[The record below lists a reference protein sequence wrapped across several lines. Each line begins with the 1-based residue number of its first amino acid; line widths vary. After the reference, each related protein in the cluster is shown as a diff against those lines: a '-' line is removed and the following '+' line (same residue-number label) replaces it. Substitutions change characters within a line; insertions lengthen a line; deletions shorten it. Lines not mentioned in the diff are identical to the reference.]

1 MRRREF
7 ITLLGGAL
15 ATVPEILN
23 ELKSRG
29 YKIVHVVPAAADRP
43 KTVTSAE
50 QWVARPTP
58 EQHTSSSQKGER
70 THENRR
76 RVPLRLH
83 QGRRRRG
90 PGEDYGLPLHGLPSR
105 QWLRLPRQCSGSG
118 CDLSHN
124 GPAGDIPQDHGRE
137 RQSTI
142 AGVLSALRLTDLFD
156 IAGGGAAGVL
166 HGKGGNLAPAP

>member
-1 MRRREF
+1 MRMWTPSGRSY
-7 ITLLGGAL
+7 AKNC
-15 ATVPEILN
+15 ADTVMSKHKILSSN
-23 ELKSRG
+23 FSRG
-29 YKIVHVVPAAADRP
+29 MADQEANETMAQP
-43 KTVTSAE
+43 DLV
-50 QWVARPTP
+50 
-58 EQHTSSSQKGER
+58 KGAN
-70 THENRR
+70 HENRR

-105 QWLRLPRQCSGSG
+105 QWLRLPCQCSRSG

-137 RQSTI
+137 RQFTP

-156 IAGGGAAGVL
+156 LAGGGAAGVL
-166 HGKGGNLAPAP
+166 HGTGGNLAPAP